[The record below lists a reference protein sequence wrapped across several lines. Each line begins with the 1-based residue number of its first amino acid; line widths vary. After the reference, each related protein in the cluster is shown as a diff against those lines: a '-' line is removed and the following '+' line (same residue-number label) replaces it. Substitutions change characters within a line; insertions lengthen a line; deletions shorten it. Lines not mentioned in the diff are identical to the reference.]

1 MGDYMDITTDTSVV
15 IAVIL
20 NAPEKKAIINA
31 TTGHTLV
38 GPGSIQWEVTN
49 AFSAMFKRGR
59 ISLRTAQEALQI
71 FNVIPIRYLDVDF
84 PHSLQL
90 AYDNNIY
97 AYDAYF
103 LDCALRNTTPLL
115 SLDSQMINRAKTMGI
130 DILEITI

>member
-1 MGDYMDITTDTSVV
+1 MDITTDTSVV

-31 TTGHTLV
+31 TTEHTLV

>member
-1 MGDYMDITTDTSVV
+1 MDITTDTSVV